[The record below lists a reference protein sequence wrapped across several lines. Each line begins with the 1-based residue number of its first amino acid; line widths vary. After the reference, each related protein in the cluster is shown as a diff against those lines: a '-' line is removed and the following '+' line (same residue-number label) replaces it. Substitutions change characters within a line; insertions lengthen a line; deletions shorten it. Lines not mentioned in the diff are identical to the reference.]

1 MLGLSLGR
9 ENGMKGMKGIK
20 GFSKKLLCLLLVL
33 ALALPLF
40 SCARKEDDGKIR
52 ILATLFPQYDWLRQV
67 VGDSETVKLELL
79 ISNGTDPHSYQPTAS
94 DIAAI
99 SNCDMIVY
107 VGGDSDNWVKK
118 AIERSK
124 NEDII
129 TTVLTEIDG
138 ITLCNISSSSHS
150 HEEHSHEEH
159 SHEGHSH
166 EGHSHAAFD
175 EHLYLSLKNAAV
187 ASKAFADELSKLDPK
202 NKELYLKNAE
212 EYAKELLSLDGY
224 LAEGVAATAEEP
236 FMLFADRF
244 PFVYL
249 LSEHHIHYAA
259 AFEGCSAD
267 ADAGFD
273 TVIRLIKEA
282 DAHDVKYVTV
292 TETSD
297 KALANTVISSTK
309 SKNQKILTLNSLQ
322 AITKAQIDGGATYI
336 SLMRENIDT
345 ILFGIGAK
353 N

>member
-150 HEEHSHEEH
+150 HEEHSHE
-159 SHEGHSH
+159 
-166 EGHSHAAFD
+166 GHSHAAFD
-175 EHLYLSLKNAAV
+175 EHLYLSLRNAAV

-212 EYAKELLSLDGY
+212 EYAKELLSLDNY

-322 AITKAQIDGGATYI
+322 AITKAQIDSGATYI

>member
-67 VGDSETVKLELL
+67 VGDSETVELELL

-150 HEEHSHEEH
+150 HEEHSHE
-159 SHEGHSH
+159 GHSH

-212 EYAKELLSLDGY
+212 EYAKELLSLDNY

-249 LSEHHIHYAA
+249 LSEHHVHYAA
-259 AFEGCSAD
+259 AFDGCSAD

-282 DAHDVKYVTV
+282 DAHGVKYVTV

-322 AITKAQIDGGATYI
+322 AITKAQIDSGATYI